1 MHLSSWSW
9 CGGKANAQAAT
20 EAQIKALQAQVEALT
35 RTVKELKEAQTHTA
49 ADAKAAKKQ
58 ASQADANAALAK
70 ATAADTHAR
79 APVKSGWLD
88 SNGHTYFEHKPGS
101 ALTFFTPGGEITAYG
116 QFDVSADYLT
126 KNAKSGLVA
135 PDGSMPVGNFGWMPD
150 LATNGSYLG
159 VRGFQRLGDRSTHFI
174 YQLELGMGITTTSG
188 LKQSNSNLSDTT
200 DGTLFNRNTWIGFS
214 DPAWGSIKVGKS
226 SSPYEDIDLSV

>member
-1 MHLSSWSW
+1 MLNFTRRLRLFSGVAIASLILVL
-9 CGGKANAQAAT
+9 CAGGKANAQAAT

-135 PDGSMPVGNFGWMPD
+135 PDGSIQSEISAGCLTSRPTVPISACVGSNVWAIVPPT
-150 LATNGSYLG
+150 L
-159 VRGFQRLGDRSTHFI
+159 ST
-174 YQLELGMGITTTSG
+174 S
-188 LKQSNSNLSDTT
+188 SNSEWALRR
-200 DGTLFNRNTWIGFS
+200 L
-214 DPAWGSIKVGKS
+214 PA
-226 SSPYEDIDLSV
+226 